1 MRTDVM
7 SDPIPAWQCIG
18 CGRIEAP
25 QTCIGVC
32 QDRKIFLVSMQEHSE
47 ALDQI
52 QGLLTQIDAMQRF
65 VTRIALSTPNA
76 ASWEISYRA
85 AQSEA
90 KTLLATF

>member
-1 MRTDVM
+1 M

-25 QTCIGVC
+25 QNCIGVC
-32 QDRKIFLVSMQEHSE
+32 QDRKILLVSMQEHSE

-52 QGLLTQIDAMQRF
+52 QLLLTQMDAMQRLL
-65 VTRIALSTPNA
+65 TRVALSTPNA

-85 AQSEA
+85 AQAEA
-90 KTLLATF
+90 RNLLATL

>member
-1 MRTDVM
+1 M
-7 SDPIPAWQCIG
+7 SDPIAAWQCIG

-32 QDRKIFLVSMQEHSE
+32 QDRKIFLVSMDEHKE

-52 QGLLTQIDAMQRF
+52 QNLLTQTDAMQRLL
-65 VTRIALSTPNA
+65 TRIALLTPNA

-90 KTLLATF
+90 RSLLATL